1 MKLAKTFGEV
11 KKIKQVKEIPQ
22 IILYSSSTKKK
33 NMKKA
38 LIDMKDEG
46 KIVERT
52 TIEENGIDIMEE
64 VGEEGVEIKCSLRPK
79 SIQNSRTPQ

>member
-1 MKLAKTFGEV
+1 
-11 KKIKQVKEIPQ
+11 
-22 IILYSSSTKKK
+22 
-33 NMKKA
+33 MKKA